1 MNVPIKDRP
10 EGISPQLVGSPNG
23 LRRTLI
29 LALGTFAVGTDAFI
43 LAGFLPDM
51 AAELSVSTGAAG
63 AAVTVFAAAYAL
75 LSPVLATLT
84 AQLPRR
90 ALLVTA
96 LVVLGLANLGS
107 AAAPSFAVLLVTRVL
122 AAVGAAA
129 FTPNAGAVASALVR
143 PEARARALAV
153 VVGGLTIATAL
164 GVPLGDAIGQWLGW
178 RSALV
183 AVAIVCVL
191 SAAGVVAWVP
201 FLPGNPPVRLSTR
214 LAVVRNRSV
223 AKVLPLTVLGMGA
236 AYVVYAYS
244 VPALAAVGIDAPAT
258 AWVLAL
264 YGFGAVAGN
273 LASGYA
279 TDRWDA
285 TRVLTGGYLVMAI
298 ALGLM
303 GALAATHTSA
313 AWLVGALAAAWG
325 AASWCQTPAQQHR
338 LIDAAPQ
345 DTGLVVAL
353 NASCIYLGIGAGT
366 LLGGFTVE
374 HGATTMYAVG
384 AGLALVALIYLRVTA
399 RGEQQHRGRNGRPI
413 GSR

>member
-1 MNVPIKDRP
+1 MHVPIMAKSAA
-10 EGISPQLVGSPNG
+10 ESNG

-51 AAELSVSTGAAG
+51 ATELGASTATAG
-63 AAVTVFAAAYAL
+63 ASVTVFAAAYAL

-84 AQLPRR
+84 AQVPRR
-90 ALLVTA
+90 ALLVAA
-96 LVVLGLANLGS
+96 LIVLAAANFGS
-107 AAAPSFAVLLVTRVL
+107 AAAPNLAALLATRVL

-178 RSALV
+178 RSALA
-183 AVAIVCVL
+183 AVAIVCLVA
-191 SAAGVVAWVP
+191 AAGVAAWVP
-201 FLPGNPPVRLSTR
+201 FVPGNPRVGLATR
-214 LAVVRNRSV
+214 LAVLRNRSV

-244 VPALAAVGIDAPAT
+244 VPALEAVGISPTST
-258 AWVLAL
+258 AWVLFL

-279 TDRWDA
+279 TDRWGA
-285 TRVLTGGYLVMAI
+285 TRVLTTGYLVMAL
-298 ALGLM
+298 ALALM
-303 GALAATHTSA
+303 GTMAATHTRA
-313 AWLVGALAAAWG
+313 AWLIGLLAAAWG

-338 LIDAAPQ
+338 LIDAAPHEA
-345 DTGLVVAL
+345 GLVVAL

-366 LLGGFTVE
+366 LLGGITIT
-374 HGATTMYAVG
+374 HGATTMYYTGTA
-384 AGLALVALIYLRVTA
+384 LALAALAYLRTTTRA
-399 RGEQQHRGRNGRPI
+399 PR
-413 GSR
+413 

>member
-1 MNVPIKDRP
+1 M
-10 EGISPQLVGSPNG
+10 GIPNMQLQMGTAPRIAESPNG
-23 LRRTLI
+23 LQRTVI

-51 AAELSVSTGAAG
+51 ATALGVSTATAG

-75 LSPVLATLT
+75 LSPVLATVT

-107 AAAPSFAVLLVTRVL
+107 AAAPSFAVLLATRVL

-143 PEARARALAV
+143 PQARARALAV

-178 RSALV
+178 RAALV
-183 AVAIVCVL
+183 AVAFVCL
-191 SAAGVVAWVP
+191 LAAAGVAVWVP
-201 FLPGNPPVRLSTR
+201 FVPGNSPVRLATR
-214 LAVVRNRSV
+214 LAVVRDRSV

-236 AYVVYAYS
+236 AYVVYAYC
-244 VPALAAVGIDAPAT
+244 VPALAASGIDASAT

-264 YGFGAVAGN
+264 YGFGAIAGN
-273 LASGYA
+273 SASGYA
-279 TDRWDA
+279 TDRWGA
-285 TRVLTGGYLVMAI
+285 TRVLTGGYVVMAT

-303 GALAATHTSA
+303 GTLAATHVRA
-313 AWLVGALAAAWG
+313 AWLVGVLAAAWG

-338 LIDAAPQ
+338 LISAAPQ
-345 DTGLVVAL
+345 EAGLVVAL

-366 LLGGFTVE
+366 LLGGFTIG
-374 HGATTMYAVG
+374 HGATAMYALG
-384 AGLALVALIYLRVTA
+384 TALALVALAYLHITA
-399 RGEQQHRGRNGRPI
+399 RAAAAPRP
-413 GSR
+413 RPLR

>member
-1 MNVPIKDRP
+1 MHVPIMAKSAA
-10 EGISPQLVGSPNG
+10 ESNG

-51 AAELSVSTGAAG
+51 ATELGASTATAG
-63 AAVTVFAAAYAL
+63 ASVTVFAAAYAL

-84 AQLPRR
+84 AQVPRR
-90 ALLVTA
+90 ALLVAA
-96 LVVLGLANLGS
+96 LIVLAAANFGS
-107 AAAPSFAVLLVTRVL
+107 AAAPNLAALLATRVL

-178 RSALV
+178 RSALA
-183 AVAIVCVL
+183 AVAIVCLVA
-191 SAAGVVAWVP
+191 AAGVAAWVP
-201 FLPGNPPVRLSTR
+201 FVPGNPRVGLATR
-214 LAVVRNRSV
+214 LAVLRNRSV

-244 VPALAAVGIDAPAT
+244 VPALEAVGISPTST
-258 AWVLAL
+258 AWVLFL

-279 TDRWDA
+279 TDRWGA
-285 TRVLTGGYLVMAI
+285 TRVLTTGYLVMAL
-298 ALGLM
+298 ALALM
-303 GALAATHTSA
+303 GTMAATHTRA
-313 AWLVGALAAAWG
+313 AWLIGLLAAAWG
-325 AASWCQTPAQQHR
+325 AASWCQTPR
-338 LIDAAPQ
+338 NS
-345 DTGLVVAL
+345 T
-353 NASCIYLGIGAGT
+353 ASST
-366 LLGGFTVE
+366 
-374 HGATTMYAVG
+374 
-384 AGLALVALIYLRVTA
+384 
-399 RGEQQHRGRNGRPI
+399 RPRTRRD
-413 GSR
+413 SSWP